1 MILLFNRFSKMD
13 WCIIVD
19 SPLLIRGVGM
29 GGPGLTQARPLGS
42 QALPGPPNQIEPFVV
57 IN

>member
-1 MILLFNRFSKMD
+1 MVLLFNRFSKMD

-19 SPLLIRGVGM
+19 SPLFIRGVGM
-29 GGPGLTQARPLGS
+29 GGPGLTQAHPLGS
-42 QALPGPPNQIEPFVV
+42 LALPRPPNHIEPFDV